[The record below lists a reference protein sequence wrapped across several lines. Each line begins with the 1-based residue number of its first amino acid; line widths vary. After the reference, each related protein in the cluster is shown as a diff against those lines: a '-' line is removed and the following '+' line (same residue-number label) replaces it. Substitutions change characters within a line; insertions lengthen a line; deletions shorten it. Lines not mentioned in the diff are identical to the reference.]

1 MHIIIYTKI
10 NYSDRSR
17 VGTLDIKDIKIFL
30 EINNYR
36 NISTAARALFLTQST
51 VSRRLSM
58 LEKEL
63 NVKLFSRGKGHD
75 TVQLTQ
81 AGERFLTIAEQIL
94 ALSIE
99 VNSLEENNVIE
110 HLSVAVPDSLA
121 SYILRDFFKV
131 LSQKNPQLKLEIIVL
146 DSLPTYEK
154 VANREVDIG
163 LTNGEAPYPELN
175 SNLVFK
181 EDFVVMRKGNQNS
194 FSQIVHPSEL
204 KSNNEIFQF
213 FGSDYNRWHDNW
225 WKPGFAKLRVNLAQ
239 LTVEFLNE
247 EEDWAILPE
256 SVAKALLPD
265 DCYLSRLSDP
275 PPKRCCYFVTHKK
288 PRSDR
293 ALTIQSFKRSLQEY
307 TNQLITLKKNASEE

>member
-1 MHIIIYTKI
+1 M
-10 NYSDRSR
+10 
-17 VGTLDIKDIKIFL
+17 DIKDIKVFL

-63 NVKLFSRGKGHD
+63 NAKLLFRGKGHD
-75 TVQLTQ
+75 TVQLTP
-81 AGERFLTIAEQIL
+81 AGERFLIIAEQIL

-99 VNSLEENNVIE
+99 VNSLEENNLIE

-121 SYILRDFFKV
+121 SYILRDFFKE
-131 LSQKNPQLKLEIIVL
+131 LSRKNPKLKLEVILL
-146 DSLPTYEK
+146 DSIPAYEM
-154 VANREVDIG
+154 VASREVDIG

-181 EDFVVMRKGNQNS
+181 EDFVVMRKGNKNS

-213 FGSDYNRWHDNW
+213 FGQDYNHWHDYW

-247 EEDWAILPE
+247 EQDWTILPE
-256 SVAKALLPD
+256 SVACALLPQ

-275 PPKRCCYFVTHKK
+275 PPERCCYSIIHKK

-293 ALTIQSFKRSLQEY
+293 ALTIQKFNRSLQVYIKERI
-307 TNQLITLKKNASEE
+307 NNK

>member
-1 MHIIIYTKI
+1 M
-10 NYSDRSR
+10 
-17 VGTLDIKDIKIFL
+17 DIKDIKIFL
-30 EINNYR
+30 EINNCR
-36 NISTAARALFLTQST
+36 NISTAARTLFLTQST

-75 TVQLTQ
+75 TVQLTL
-81 AGERFLTIAEQIL
+81 AGERFLIIAEQIL

-99 VNSLEENNVIE
+99 VNSIEENKLIQ

-121 SYILRDFFKV
+121 SYMLRDFFRQ
-131 LSQKNPQLKLEIIVL
+131 LSRENPNLKLEIIVS
-146 DSLPTYEK
+146 DSNPTYEM

-175 SNLVFK
+175 SKLVFK
-181 EDFVVMRKGNQNS
+181 EDFVVMRKGNKDS
-194 FSQIVHPSEL
+194 FSQLVHPSEL
-204 KSNNEIFQF
+204 KSGNEIYQF
-213 FGSDYNRWHDNW
+213 FGSDFNRWHDYW

-256 SVAKALLPD
+256 SVASTLLPE
-265 DCYLSRLSDP
+265 DCYLSYIGFSSRTFLFFCNS
-275 PPKRCCYFVTHKK
+275 
-288 PRSDR
+288 
-293 ALTIQSFKRSLQEY
+293 
-307 TNQLITLKKNASEE
+307 

>member
-1 MHIIIYTKI
+1 M
-10 NYSDRSR
+10 D
-17 VGTLDIKDIKIFL
+17 LKDIRIFL

-36 NISTAARALFLTQST
+36 NISSAARALFLTQST

-63 NVKLFSRGKGHD
+63 NVKLFFRGKGHD
-75 TVQLTQ
+75 SVQLTP
-81 AGERFLTIAEQIL
+81 AGERFLTIAEQIV

-99 VNSLEENNVIE
+99 VNSLEENNFIE

-121 SYILRDFFKV
+121 SYMLKDFFSQ
-131 LSQKNPQLKLEIIVL
+131 LSRKNPKLKLEIIVL
-146 DSLPTYEK
+146 DSIPTYEL

-163 LTNGEAPYPELN
+163 LTNGGAPYPELN

-181 EDFVVMRKGNQNS
+181 EDFVVMRKGNKNS

-213 FGSDYNRWHDNW
+213 FGSDYNRWHEYW

-239 LTVEFLNE
+239 LTVEFINE
-247 EEDWAILPE
+247 EDDWAILPE
-256 SVAKALLPD
+256 SVASVLLPD
-265 DCYLSRLSDP
+265 NCYLSRLSDP
-275 PPKRCCYFVTHKK
+275 PPMRCCYSVTHKK

-293 ALTIQSFKRSLQEY
+293 VLTIQTFNRSLQGFIKERM
-307 TNQLITLKKNASEE
+307 NNKRKG